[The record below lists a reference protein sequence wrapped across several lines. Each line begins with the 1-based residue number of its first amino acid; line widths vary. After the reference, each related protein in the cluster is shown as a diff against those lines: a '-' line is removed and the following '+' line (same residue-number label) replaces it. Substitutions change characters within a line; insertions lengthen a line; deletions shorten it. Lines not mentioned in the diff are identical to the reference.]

1 MTLRTVDLVMNSSST
16 SQFLS
21 WWRLTRPW
29 NVLAM
34 GIMVTLV
41 LRWRGFPLGD
51 VLHLGRIGWVLTPML
66 VGAAGNLIN
75 DYFDVRED
83 RINKPERAL
92 VGRTV
97 KRRVVVVTH
106 WGFTAAALIWS
117 TWLSS
122 EAGSLWP
129 LLLVAVFSVVLY
141 LYSPVLKG
149 RGAWGNIAISLCVA
163 GLVAWS
169 GMASGDYAALGHGRS
184 LWMLAGILGWLN
196 FLREWVKDI
205 QDLEGDR
212 AAHHRTMAMRLTTV
226 QNRNGLLIGMLLAGL
241 GMLAWA
247 TSMPLSWWRMLPA
260 LIFYFGA
267 ITTTIQG
274 KSKNVSAW
282 LKALMGSLFLLFI

>member
-1 MTLRTVDLVMNSSST
+1 MTSSST
-16 SQFLS
+16 SHFLS

-34 GIMVTLV
+34 GIMVALV
-41 LRWRGFPLGD
+41 LRWRSFPLGD
-51 VLHLGRIGWVLTPML
+51 MLHLGRIGWVLVPML

-117 TWLSS
+117 VWLSS
-122 EAGSLWP
+122 EASSLWP

-149 RGAWGNIAISLCVA
+149 RGAWGNIAISTCVA
-163 GLVAWS
+163 GLVAWG
-169 GMASGDYAALGHGRS
+169 GMASEDWATPDHGRS

-205 QDLEGDR
+205 QDMEGDR
-212 AAHHRTMAMRLTTV
+212 VAHHHTMAMRLTPL
-226 QNRNGLLIGMLLAGL
+226 QNRNALLIGVILGGL

-247 TSMPLSWWRMLPA
+247 TSMHLSWWRMLPT
-260 LIFYFGA
+260 LIFFLGVV
-267 ITTTIQG
+267 TTTFQQ
-274 KSKNVSAW
+274 KSKSISAC
-282 LKALMGSLFLLFI
+282 LKALMGSLYLLIV

>member
-1 MTLRTVDLVMNSSST
+1 MTVLASSSFF
-16 SQFLS
+16 Q

-41 LRWRGFPLGD
+41 LRWQGFPLGD
-51 VLHLGRIGWVLTPML
+51 LLHLGQIGWVLVPML

-106 WGFTAAALIWS
+106 WGFTAAALVWS
-117 TWLSS
+117 AWLSS
-122 EAGSLWP
+122 KAGFLWP
-129 LLLVAVFSVVLY
+129 LLLVSVFSVVLY

-163 GLVAWS
+163 GLVAW
-169 GMASGDYAALGHGRS
+169 GGFASGEFSTSGAGRS
-184 LWMLAGILGWLN
+184 LWAFAGVLGWLN

-212 AAHHRTMAMRLTTV
+212 EAHHHTMAMRLTAS
-226 QNRNGLLIGMLLAGL
+226 QNRNGLLIGMLLGGL
-241 GMLAWA
+241 GMLVCGF
-247 TSMPLSWWRMLPA
+247 SMPVSWWRMLPM
-260 LIFYFGA
+260 LIFFLGA
-267 ITTTIQG
+267 LTNTIQQ
-274 KSKNVSAW
+274 KSRSVSAW
-282 LKALMGSLFLLFI
+282 LKALMGSLYLLII

>member
-1 MTLRTVDLVMNSSST
+1 MLRTVELAMTSSST
-16 SQFLS
+16 SHFLS

-34 GIMVTLV
+34 GTMVTLV
-41 LRWRGFPLGD
+41 LRWQGFPLGD
-51 VLHLGRIGWVLTPML
+51 LLHLGRIGWVLVPML

-92 VGRTV
+92 VGRAV

-106 WGFTAAALIWS
+106 WGLTAAALVWS

-122 EAGSLWP
+122 EVGSLWP
-129 LLLVAVFSVVLY
+129 LLLVTMFSVVLY

-149 RGAWGNIAISLCVA
+149 RGAWGNIAISICVA
-163 GLVAWS
+163 SLVAWG
-169 GMASGDYAALGHGRS
+169 GMVTGAWTATHHGRS

-212 AAHHRTMAMRLTTV
+212 VANHHTMAMRLTAS
-226 QNRNGLLIGMLLAGL
+226 QNRNGLLIGTLLAGL
-241 GMLAWA
+241 GMLAWG
-247 TSMPLSWWRMLPA
+247 TSMPLSWWRMLPM
-260 LIFYFGA
+260 LIFFFGVV
-267 ITTTIQG
+267 TTTIQQ
-274 KSKNVSAW
+274 KSKNLSAW
-282 LKALMGSLFLLFI
+282 LKALMGSLYLLIV

>member
-1 MTLRTVDLVMNSSST
+1 MTSSST
-16 SQFLS
+16 SHFLS

-34 GIMVTLV
+34 GIMVALV
-41 LRWRGFPLGD
+41 LRWRSFPLGD
-51 VLHLGRIGWVLTPML
+51 LLHLGRIGWVLVPML

-117 TWLSS
+117 VWLSS

-149 RGAWGNIAISLCVA
+149 RGAWGNIAISTCVA
-163 GLVAWS
+163 GLVAWG
-169 GMASGDYAALGHGRS
+169 GMASEDWATPDHGRS

-205 QDLEGDR
+205 QDMEGDR
-212 AAHHRTMAMRLTTV
+212 VAHHHTMAMRLTPL
-226 QNRNGLLIGMLLAGL
+226 QNRNALLIGVILGGL

-247 TSMPLSWWRMLPA
+247 TSMHLSWWRMLPT
-260 LIFYFGA
+260 LIFFLGVV
-267 ITTTIQG
+267 TTTFQQ
-274 KSKNVSAW
+274 KSKSISAW
-282 LKALMGSLFLLFI
+282 LKALMGSLYLLIV

>member
-1 MTLRTVDLVMNSSST
+1 MTSSST
-16 SQFLS
+16 SHFLS

-34 GIMVTLV
+34 GVIVALV
-41 LRWRGFPLGD
+41 LRWQGFPLGEL
-51 VLHLGRIGWVLTPML
+51 LHLGRIGWVLVPML

-106 WGFTAAALIWS
+106 WGFSAAALVWS
-117 TWLSS
+117 AWLSS
-122 EAGSLWP
+122 NAGSWWP

-169 GMASGDYAALGHGRS
+169 GMASGDWAAPDNGRS
-184 LWMLAGILGWLN
+184 LWMLAGMLGWLN

-205 QDLEGDR
+205 QDMEGDR
-212 AAHHRTMAMRLTTV
+212 AAHHHTMAMRLTTA
-226 QNRNGLLIGMLLAGL
+226 QNRNGLLFGMLLGGL
-241 GMLAWA
+241 GMLAWG
-247 TSMPLSWWRMLPA
+247 TSMPLPWWRMLPM
-260 LIFYFGA
+260 LLCFFGA
-267 ITTTIQG
+267 ISSMITHKIH
-274 KSKNVSAW
+274 SVSAW
-282 LKALMGSLFLLFI
+282 LKVFMGSLFVLII

>member
-1 MTLRTVDLVMNSSST
+1 MTSSST
-16 SQFLS
+16 SHFLS

-41 LRWRGFPLGD
+41 LRWRGFPLVD
-51 VLHLGRIGWVLTPML
+51 LLHLGRIGWVLVPMF
-66 VGAAGNLIN
+66 VGASGNLIN

-106 WGFTAAALIWS
+106 WGFTATALAWS
-117 TWLSS
+117 AWLSS
-122 EAGSLWP
+122 ESGHLWP
-129 LLLVAVFSVVLY
+129 FLLVAVFSVLLY
-141 LYSPVLKG
+141 FYSPFLKG

-163 GLVAWS
+163 GLVAW
-169 GMASGDYAALGHGRS
+169 GGLASGEFSSSGS
-184 LWMLAGILGWLN
+184 ELWAFAGILGWLN

-212 AAHHRTMAMRLTTV
+212 VAHHHTMAMRLTAS
-226 QNRNGLLIGMLLAGL
+226 QNRNGLLIGTLVGGLVLLT
-241 GMLAWA
+241 WWN
-247 TSMPLSWWRMLPA
+247 SMSLSCWRMLPI
-260 LIFYFGA
+260 LIFFFGVVA
-267 ITTTIQG
+267 TTIQQ
-274 KSKNVSAW
+274 KTRSLSAW
-282 LKALMGSLFLLFI
+282 LKALMASLYLLIA

>member
-1 MTLRTVDLVMNSSST
+1 MTVLASSSFF
-16 SQFLS
+16 Q

-41 LRWRGFPLGD
+41 LRWQGFPLGD
-51 VLHLGRIGWVLTPML
+51 LLHLGQLGWVLVPML

-106 WGFTAAALIWS
+106 WGFTAAALVWS
-117 TWLSS
+117 AWLSS
-122 EAGSLWP
+122 KAGFLWP
-129 LLLVAVFSVVLY
+129 LLLVSLFSVVLY
-141 LYSPVLKG
+141 LYSPLLEG

-163 GLVAWS
+163 GLVAWGVFASREFSTS
-169 GMASGDYAALGHGRS
+169 GAGRS
-184 LWMLAGILGWLN
+184 LWAFAGVLGWLN

-212 AAHHRTMAMRLTTV
+212 EAHHHTMAMRLTAS
-226 QNRNGLLIGMLLAGL
+226 QNRNGLLIGMLLGGL
-241 GMLAWA
+241 GMLVYGF
-247 TSMPLSWWRMLPA
+247 SMPVSWWRMLPM
-260 LIFYFGA
+260 LIFFLGA
-267 ITTTIQG
+267 LTNTIQQ
-274 KSKNVSAW
+274 KSRSVSAW
-282 LKALMGSLFLLFI
+282 LKALMGSLYLLII